1 MSSDVQEIED
11 FELSITSN
19 AVEGT
24 IDTINSISLTKKSRK
39 TSPIHE
45 HCRMPTTE
53 ERQKK
58 PGSQWI
64 WCKYCSSYPAQSTTN
79 MRQHLESIH
88 EITISKAPDSS
99 IRITATETIEALYTK
114 LLLQLGN
121 SKEDLD
127 REILRRTVDQQIV
140 NQTLLDLIIV

>member
-1 MSSDVQEIED
+1 MSFNVQEIED
-11 FELSITSN
+11 FKLSITLN
-19 AVEGT
+19 AVKGT

-45 HCRMPTTE
+45 HCHILTTE

-64 WCKYCSSYPAQSTTN
+64 WYKYCSSYPAQSTTN
-79 MRQHLESIH
+79 IRQHLESIH

-114 LLLQLGN
+114 LLL
-121 SKEDLD
+121 
-127 REILRRTVDQQIV
+127 
-140 NQTLLDLIIV
+140 